1 MEKEKFDPVLY
12 KKFASNEATKNLKTY
27 LDELYSDVSFK
38 EDVLKNLNDEN
49 TFMIN
54 KLFSKVGKAYT
65 NFAML
70 PAGSPTVA
78 HAMKAPA
85 PPLS

>member
-38 EDVLKNLNDEN
+38 EDVLKNLNYEDR
-49 TFMIN
+49 FMIN
-54 KLFSKVGKAYT
+54 KLFTSIPK
-65 NFAML
+65 NF
-70 PAGSPTVA
+70 
-78 HAMKAPA
+78 
-85 PPLS
+85 